1 MPGLPRTNPETTRVG
16 ARMPTT
22 AKAAEPRP
30 TGVRPP
36 TPRAPAAV
44 PKLTRPRMPKL
55 VRLRPPSAL
64 ETDETP
70 TRHQG

>member
-1 MPGLPRTNPETTRVG
+1 MPGLPRTNPETARVG

-44 PKLTRPRMPKL
+44 PKLM
-55 VRLRPPSAL
+55 RLGPPSAL